1 MIPER
6 IRSLVLTS
14 TTAGNTSEVAP
25 MSALKMFAKLFFI
38 RDPQEMVKLVI
49 ANLYPEPYLEAPD
62 EKEGKPTNRD
72 RIVDVGYPHHGTN
85 QIVDATYSISIF

>member
-1 MIPER
+1 MIPQR

-25 MSALKMFAKLFFI
+25 VSALKMFAKLFFI

-72 RIVDVGYPHHGTN
+72 RIVDVGHFPYGRHL
-85 QIVDATYSISIF
+85 IIDVAYLILFF